1 MKTPSPQLLRQA
13 LYTLDPRPRDQWI
26 TMGMALKSALGDA
39 GFDLWDQWSQQ
50 APNYQARAARDSWKS
65 FRPGGGVTVASL
77 LGAARA
83 AGFDWRQ
90 HSETAGKAPDLAQLA
105 SERHAALLADRE
117 LRQRQQAAAADKAQ
131 TLWSRSRLV
140 EARHGYLQSHRMIP
154 YGARQMRQLLLL
166 PMYSDNRLVNLQLI
180 GPDGQKRFLTGGQVR
195 GTSLWLGQ
203 AEDASAWLL
212 CEGWA
217 TACSLH
223 QASKL
228 PVCVAFNAHN
238 LETVARQLAQDGPPV
253 FVCGD
258 RDASGTGQQAAR
270 KAGAL
275 LGARGYVLLPD
286 FGPDADPALSDFNDL
301 HRQQGLAA
309 LQQQLAPKIWLL
321 PLSAGQQEGEAVPSE
336 PERREP
342 EPLSEDTATPPW
354 AAGHAEPPPGYVL
367 YAEGQPPGLY
377 WQPSPQKPGQWLCA
391 PLYILARTRDVSGDH
406 WGRLLTWKDAEGRVR
421 QSAVTSEQICGDAQ
435 SLLSILAR
443 GGLDIDPSRFCRERL
458 ASYVMRTDC
467 QRFARITPHSGWHD
481 QAFVLPDEVI
491 GPHDDLLLL
500 NPLPHGG
507 EARLQGNLSDWQ
519 QQVALPAAHNSRPV
533 FALSMALAPPL
544 LRWQPATGG
553 FHLLGGSSIGKTTL
567 LELATSVWGHP
578 QHSRHQWRSTS
589 NGLEGLCSQHHDL
602 LLVLDE
608 LSQLSPQQAGEAAY
622 LIANGQ
628 GKARADRQGKL
639 LQQMYWRLLLLSA
652 GELTM
657 SDHLRTAGQALR
669 GGQEVRLIDLSADA
683 GVGLGVLEQCA
694 PFPDSGSWVRH
705 IQHAVRQ
712 HHGHAGRAFLRQLVA
727 QHEQVAPLLSM
738 ITSRF
743 SQQHLNQQAKGQIR
757 RSIQRFALVAC
768 AGELA
773 IRWGVLPWPV
783 GHAEQMVGRL
793 LGEWLRS
800 RGGQSDSDLLNG
812 LAQVRAY
819 LETYGESRFT
829 PWREPTDDEPPQR
842 TLQRVGFRR
851 MKDDACWF
859 YVLPTAMRHEL
870 CKGYPFDAML
880 AEMVR
885 LEWLQTN
892 GKNRATL
899 LTRLPGMGTT
909 PVRVYVLTPKVWES

>member
-154 YGARQMRQLLLL
+154 YGARQLRQLLLL

-270 KAGAL
+270 KAGAQ

-321 PLSAGQQEGEAVPSE
+321 PLSAGDGAPSD
-336 PERREP
+336 PP
-342 EPLSEDTATPPW
+342 ADAPPQATAPC
-354 AAGHAEPPPGYVL
+354 AEPAEGFVL
-367 YAEGQPPGLY
+367 QTEGQPPGLY
-377 WQPSPQKPGQWLCA
+377 WQPSPQKPAYWLCA
-391 PLYILARTRDVSGDH
+391 PLYILARTRDDSGSQ
-406 WGRLLTWKDAEGRVR
+406 WGRLLTWQDAEGQLHRWAMPAELACSDGQELVR
-421 QSAVTSEQICGDAQ
+421 E
-435 SLLSILAR
+435 LAR
-443 GGLDIDPSRFCRERL
+443 GGLDIEPGRLSRERL
-458 ASYVMRTDC
+458 ASYIMRTPC
-467 QRFARITPHSGWHD
+467 TRLARITNRLGWHGEC
-481 QAFVLPDEVI
+481 FVLPDEVI
-491 GPHDDLLLL
+491 GEPQEDLLWGQ
-500 NPLPHGG
+500 NSPADPQ
-507 EARLQGNLSDWQ
+507 RLASAGDLEGWR
-519 QQVALPAAHNSRPV
+519 QQVAALALGNSRLMLV
-533 FALSMALAPPL
+533 LSIALAAPL
-544 LRWQPATGG
+544 LRWRQDTSG
-553 FHLLGGSSIGKTTL
+553 FHLLGGSSIGKTGL
-567 LELATSVWGHP
+567 LEAAASVWGHP
-578 QHSRHQWRSTS
+578 RHYRHQWRSTS
-589 NGLEGLCSQHHDL
+589 NGLEGLCAQHHDL
-602 LLVLDE
+602 LLILDE
-608 LSQLSPQQAGEAAY
+608 LSQLAPYQASEAAY

-628 GKARADRQGKL
+628 GKARAERDGSLRN
-639 LQQMYWRLLLLSA
+639 QQRWRVLLLSA
-652 GELTM
+652 GEL
-657 SDHLRTAGQALR
+657 SLADHLQTIGQAR
-669 GGQEVRLIDLSADA
+669 RSGQEVRLIDLPADA
-683 GVGLGVLEQCA
+683 GQGHGVFDHCVGQ
-694 PFPDSGSWVRH
+694 PDSAHTLRLLQQGVRSH
-705 IQHAVRQ
+705 HGLVGRALVRQ
-712 HHGHAGRAFLRQLVA
+712 LAAEPARV
-727 QHEQVAPLLSM
+727 EPLLNQLSERL
-738 ITSRF
+738 ISRHLG
-743 SQQHLNQQAKGQIR
+743 SQCQGQGQ
-757 RSIQRFALVAC
+757 SQRVARQFALVAC

-773 IRWGVLPWPV
+773 SHWQLTGWPT
-783 GHAEQMVGRL
+783 GAAEQCASQMFAL
-793 LGEWLRS
+793 WLQG
-800 RGGQSDSDLLNG
+800 RGGQGDSDILDG
-812 LAQVRAY
+812 LRQVRAF
-819 LETYGESRFT
+819 LEAHGESRFS
-829 PWREPTDDEPPQR
+829 PWPEEGDEPLPLR

-851 MKDDACWF
+851 EQEDGTWY
-859 YVLPTAMRHEL
+859 YVFPEAMRKEL
-870 CKGYPFDAML
+870 CKGFPAQPVIRAM
-880 AEMVR
+880 AER
-885 LEWLQTN
+885 EWLKTSQPD
-892 GKNRATL
+892 RFTL
-899 LTRLPGMGTT
+899 KVRCPGLGEF
-909 PVRVYVLTPKVWES
+909 PVNLYVLTPKVWD